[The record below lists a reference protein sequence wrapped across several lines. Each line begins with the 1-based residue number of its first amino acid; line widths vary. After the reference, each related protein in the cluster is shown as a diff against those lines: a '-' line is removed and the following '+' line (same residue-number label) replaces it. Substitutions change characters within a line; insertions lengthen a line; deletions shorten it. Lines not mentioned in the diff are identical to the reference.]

1 MHKLISISIQT
12 EIAVTQ
18 SIIYFI
24 AAIIP
29 IYLTFIA
36 KTKIGNDYGSHFKR
50 LTIVFASFVLMQGF
64 YHVASLFG
72 YKLLAK
78 GVLEPL
84 SFGILIF
91 FGSIYLINKTSAK
104 AEEVKVT

>member
-1 MHKLISISIQT
+1 MPIQNEILISQC
-12 EIAVTQ
+12 
-18 SIIYFI
+18 IIYFI
-24 AAIIP
+24 AAAIP

-36 KTKIGNDYGSHFKR
+36 RTKMGNDKHFKR
-50 LTIVFASFVLMQGF
+50 LTIVFTSFILMQGF
-64 YHVASLFG
+64 YHVASLSG

-104 AEEVKVT
+104 AEEVRVT

>member
-1 MHKLISISIQT
+1 MSIQT

-18 SIIYFI
+18 SIVYFI
-24 AAIIP
+24 AAAIP
-29 IYLTFIA
+29 IYLAFIA
-36 KTKIGNDYGSHFKR
+36 KTKIGNDDKHFKR
-50 LTIVFASFVLMQGF
+50 LTIVFASFILMQGF
-64 YHVASLFG
+64 YHTATFFG

-91 FGSIYLINKTSAK
+91 FGSIYLINKISVK
-104 AEEVKVT
+104 AEEVRVT

>member
-1 MHKLISISIQT
+1 MSIQT

-18 SIIYFI
+18 SIVYFI
-24 AAIIP
+24 AAAIP
-29 IYLTFIA
+29 IYLTTTA
-36 KTKIGNDYGSHFKR
+36 KTKICNYNKYFKT
-50 LTIVFASFVLMQGF
+50 LTIVFASFILMQGF
-64 YHVASLFG
+64 YHAASFYG

-91 FGSIYLINKTSAK
+91 FGVFYLISKTSSK
-104 AEEVKVT
+104 AEEVRIR

>member
-1 MHKLISISIQT
+1 MSIQT

-18 SIIYFI
+18 SIVYFI
-24 AAIIP
+24 AAAIP
-29 IYLTFIA
+29 IYLAFIA
-36 KTKIGNDYGSHFKR
+36 KIKMGNDDKHFKR
-50 LTIVFASFVLMQGF
+50 LTIVFTSFILMQGF
-64 YHVASLFG
+64 YHVASLSG

-91 FGSIYLINKTSAK
+91 FGSIYLINKTRAK
-104 AEEVKVT
+104 AEEVRVT

>member
-1 MHKLISISIQT
+1 LITIPIQT

-18 SIIYFI
+18 SIVYFI
-24 AAIIP
+24 AAAIP

-36 KTKIGNDYGSHFKR
+36 KTKMGNDDKHFKR
-50 LTIVFASFVLMQGF
+50 LTIVFASFILMQGF
-64 YHVASLFG
+64 YHTASFFG

-104 AEEVKVT
+104 AEEARVS

>member
-1 MHKLISISIQT
+1 MQT
-12 EIAVTQ
+12 EIPVIQ
-18 SIIYFI
+18 SIVYFI

-36 KTKIGNDYGSHFKR
+36 KTKIGNDDKHFKR
-50 LTIVFASFVLMQGF
+50 LTMVFASFVLMQGF
-64 YHVASLFG
+64 YHIASFFG

-91 FGSIYLINKTSAK
+91 FGSMYLINKTRTK
-104 AEEVKVT
+104 AEEVRVT

>member
-1 MHKLISISIQT
+1 MISISIQT
-12 EIAVTQ
+12 EIAITQ
-18 SIIYFI
+18 SIVYYI

-29 IYLTFIA
+29 IYLTFVV
-36 KTKIGNDYGSHFKR
+36 KRKIGNDDNHFKR

-64 YHVASLFG
+64 YHTASIFG

-91 FGSIYLINKTSAK
+91 FGVFYLISKVSAK
-104 AEEVKVT
+104 AEEVRVT

>member
-1 MHKLISISIQT
+1 MITISTQT

-18 SIIYFI
+18 SIVYFI
-24 AAIIP
+24 AAAIP
-29 IYLTFIA
+29 IYLVFIA
-36 KTKIGNDYGSHFKR
+36 KTRMGNDDKHFKR
-50 LTIVFASFVLMQGF
+50 LTIVFASFILMQGF
-64 YHVASLFG
+64 YHTASFFG

-91 FGSIYLINKTSAK
+91 FGSIYLINKISVK
-104 AEEVKVT
+104 AEEVRVT